1 MVQISKFEHEDA
13 DFDDLFASTKGFS
26 QVEHLAKLKFGA
38 NGMAKFLQFRNNRLL
53 TIPLDQLRTT
63 PLQHEEYRE
72 EKNIETEQEKEN
84 TGNKAGDSSEMD
96 IDDHSKLLKEWEQF
110 DQQIKGQK
118 DSQNVSTIQTLA
130 TQQPSV
136 TNVTN
141 EGTVSYNNRQDIEII
156 P

>member
-1 MVQISKFEHEDA
+1 
-13 DFDDLFASTKGFS
+13 
-26 QVEHLAKLKFGA
+26 
-38 NGMAKFLQFRNNRLL
+38 
-53 TIPLDQLRTT
+53 
-63 PLQHEEYRE
+63 
-72 EKNIETEQEKEN
+72 
-84 TGNKAGDSSEMD
+84 MD